1 MSTTALIALA
11 LAAVVVLAAIS
22 LLTLARRSDVRG
34 AGALSAE
41 TVRSDRRARAEQ
53 QADADAA
60 SSAAEAAEA
69 AGREAR
75 AGTSTAVATVT
86 AAPPAP
92 WSPPDPEAIGVS
104 RRQFLNRATVTLM
117 GAGIGAF
124 SAASFV
130 AFLWPAAT
138 GGFGS
143 RVNVG
148 NIDAILAEV
157 RNGSGFF
164 YSSEA
169 RSWVTAYPGDALPV
183 AEQVYDQAL
192 IPGMRAGLIAT
203 YQKCP
208 HLGCRVPECL
218 SSQWFE
224 CGCHGSQYNRVGEWK
239 GGPAPRGMDHF
250 PIEVSAAGEVSI
262 DTGALILGMPLGT
275 NTTGQEAE
283 GPNCVGEADY

>member
-53 QADADAA
+53 QADAEAA
-60 SSAAEAAEA
+60 SGAAEAAEA

-143 RVNVG
+143 RVSVG